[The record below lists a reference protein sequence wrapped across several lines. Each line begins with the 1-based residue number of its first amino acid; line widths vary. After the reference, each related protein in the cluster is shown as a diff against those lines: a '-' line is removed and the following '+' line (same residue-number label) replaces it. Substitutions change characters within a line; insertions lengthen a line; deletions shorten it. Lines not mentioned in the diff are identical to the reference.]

1 MKLYEKVFLT
11 LSGAG
16 MLTGCCETKRT
27 PVEQLPPVQLYHVNA
42 VIVQRNPNRPVAYMC
57 DTDGD
62 DLIDMHVDYAY
73 RDRRRLLREAL
84 HIGDTIKF
92 YTENPHDVFQS
103 VFFRHAYPDSVNDK
117 STTQLLDSFERQ
129 MQIDEL
135 RQSATQQKQR

>member
-1 MKLYEKVFLT
+1 MKFYKKVFLT

-16 MLTGCCETKRT
+16 ILTGCCETKRT
-27 PVEQLPPVQLYHVNA
+27 PPPPVKLYRVNA
-42 VIVQRNPNRPVAYMC
+42 VVVVQRDNYRPVAYLC

-62 DLIDMHVDYAY
+62 GMIDMHVDYAY
-73 RDRRRLLREAL
+73 FDRRRLLRKAV

-135 RQSATQQKQR
+135 RQSVTQQKQR